1 MLPRPAPVKEAK
13 VVAITYDSPM
23 IGRSEWERL
32 AGFFEDIA
40 QAARS
45 DEAPEGADPA
55 EVAWARSAA
64 LVRVVAEGRAPLD

>member
-1 MLPRPAPVKEAK
+1 VLPGPNPAKEAK
-13 VVAITYDSPM
+13 VVAISYDASM

-32 AGFFEDIA
+32 AGFFEDMA

-64 LVRVVAEGRAPLD
+64 LVRVVAEGRTPLD